1 MRRGGGG
8 LYGNFVSA
16 NDNVMN
22 KAYRGA
28 EIPPPPSLTSG
39 NNTNNRVVGSGNRLG
54 PNTPIPGI
62 TSAALGLS
70 KHGYSTMSS
79 ISESSLSYS
88 QYGVAIKR
96 ARTEDEYFNSDDEK
110 ETAGVEDDGGYQPAP
125 GSPGPGD
132 ANEDDDPLDA
142 YMKELEKEAVS
153 KGVTNTAPGVPQ
165 EQIIKGFQKAKEV
178 GPGGSSLPRVLKTGM
193 IAKNPV
199 TELKGVRDDIE
210 EEDEEESYYRWLEEN
225 PNAGK
230 AIEDDDELDAIDYD
244 ADGNP
249 IAPEKNKHIDPLP
262 QIDHTQINYQPFARN
277 FYEEHADIAGLS
289 KIQVIDLQ
297 QKLNVKVS
305 GPSPPKPVSSFAHF
319 GFDEPLLKS
328 IRKSEFTSPTSIQA
342 MGIPA
347 VLSGRDVLGIAQTGS
362 GKTCSFIW
370 PMLVH
375 IMDQRELARGEG
387 PIALVLVPTREL
399 AMQIYNETRKYGK
412 VYNIHVVCAYGG
424 GNKYEQSKAFE
435 QGAEI
440 AIATPGRMIDMI
452 KMKVTNLERVTYL
465 VLDEADRMFDMGFE
479 PQVRSICDHV
489 RPDRQCQ
496 LYSATFKKRV
506 EKLARDVLT
515 DPVKVVQGDVGVA
528 SENVTQNVMVVPL
541 GGQKWQWLTKNL
553 VQFMSEGSVLV
564 FVTKKQNCEELAHNL
579 KVKAEIDCR
588 CLHGDVFQNERNE
601 IITAFKKQ
609 EFPVLVATDVA
620 ARGLDIPHIRNV
632 INFDV
637 ARDID
642 THTHRVGRTGRAGVA
657 GTAYTMVT
665 VNDKEFAGH
674 LVRNLESAGQS
685 VPKELYELAM
695 QSNWFKNSRFKT
707 GRGKGAGGA
716 GLGYK
721 ERPAIG
727 WGGGSSNA
735 KDDTPLSEQ
744 FKFDKKHKQGLAKPG
759 TDRLAA
765 VKQAYKNQFMS
776 GFRAAETNEGGYN
789 PNARIIVEEK
799 KRKKPSRW
807 ND

>member
-1 MRRGGGG
+1 M
-8 LYGNFVSA
+8 
-16 NDNVMN
+16 
-22 KAYRGA
+22 
-28 EIPPPPSLTSG
+28 I
-39 NNTNNRVVGSGNRLG
+39 
-54 PNTPIPGI
+54 
-62 TSAALGLS
+62 
-70 KHGYSTMSS
+70 
-79 ISESSLSYS
+79 
-88 QYGVAIKR
+88 
-96 ARTEDEYFNSDDEK
+96 EK
-110 ETAGVEDDGGYQPAP
+110 KPMA
-125 GSPGPGD
+125 
-132 ANEDDDPLDA
+132 
-142 YMKELEKEAVS
+142 
-153 KGVTNTAPGVPQ
+153 
-165 EQIIKGFQKAKEV
+165 
-178 GPGGSSLPRVLKTGM
+178 
-193 IAKNPV
+193 
-199 TELKGVRDDIE
+199 ELKGVRDDIE

-230 AIEDDDELDAIDYD
+230 ALDDDDELDAIDYD

-249 IAPEKNKHIDPLP
+249 IAPEKVKHIDPLP
-262 QIDHTQINYQPFARN
+262 ALDHSAITYQPFAKN
-277 FYEEHADIAGLS
+277 FYEEHPDIVGLS

-328 IRKSEFTSPTSIQA
+328 IRKSEFSSPTSIQA

-347 VLSGRDVLGIAQTGS
+347 VLCGRDVIGIAQTGS
-362 GKTCSFIW
+362 GKTCAFIW

-375 IMDQRELARGEG
+375 IMDQRELGKGEG

-399 AMQIYNETRKYGK
+399 AMQIYNEARKYCK

-465 VLDEADRMFDMGFE
+465 ILDEADRMFDMGFE

-489 RPDRQCQ
+489 RPDRQTQ
-496 LYSATFKKRV
+496 MYSATFKKRI

-541 GGQKWQWLTKNL
+541 GGFKWQWLIKSL
-553 VQFMSEGSVLV
+553 VQFMSSGSILV

-588 CLHGDVFQNERNE
+588 CLHGDVFQHERNE
-601 IITAFKKQ
+601 IISAFKKK
-609 EFPVLVATDVA
+609 EFPILVATDVA

-642 THTHRVGRTGRAGVA
+642 THTHRVGRTGRAGVQ
-657 GTAYTMVT
+657 GTAYTLVT

-685 VPKELYELAM
+685 VSKELYDLAM
-695 QSNWFKNSRFKT
+695 QSTWFNNSRFKS

-716 GLGYK
+716 GLGFK
-721 ERPAIG
+721 ERPALG
-727 WGGGSSNA
+727 WSGGGGGGRGGGGGSSNN
-735 KDDTPLSEQ
+735 KDDTTISEQ
-744 FKFDKKHKQGLAKPG
+744 FRFDKKHKQGMAVQKQG

-776 GFRAAETNEGGYN
+776 GFKAAETDEGGYN
-789 PNARIIVEEK
+789 PNARIIEEQK

-807 ND
+807 E